1 MDRSLDTLS
10 AAPSPPRT
18 LIRPR
23 FLGEGA
29 SFAVSPL
36 EILRIMSLM
45 SSTVT
50 SLTRFLPRI
59 GTTWFLRRDKVYA
72 RVRGFIGR
80 HERLLPRSEERRGGQ
95 ESVCTCRARWLLE
108 KQKKKK

>member
-59 GTTWFLRRDKVYA
+59 GTTWFLRRDKVSD
-72 RVRGFIGR
+72 RGSGFLGR
-80 HERLLPRSEERRGGQ
+80 PERLLTSGARQVGKEGARTGRSRGG
-95 ESVCTCRARWLLE
+95 
-108 KQKKKK
+108 